1 MFYVQGI
8 QGQVFRGPL
17 ERLDRV
23 NALSRAAVPRQID
36 ATDDELV
43 VVGEILGQREE
54 AVRAYRKMLPA
65 DLERGPLYHADQ
77 IMIRSVITV
86 DQEAAVAD
94 AWRTLRDNRIRQAPV
109 VDAERKLL
117 GLVSERNLLTAV
129 DVEDGE
135 VVAARERQVRDV
147 MTSPVVAAAAVT
159 DIRRIA
165 TVMLD
170 TGVDGVPV
178 INDNGTIVGFV
189 SRSDILRAVVKDP
202 PLSLWR

>member
-8 QGQVFRGPL
+8 QGQVFRGSL

-23 NALSRAAVPRQID
+23 NGLSRAAVPRPID

-43 VVGEILGQREE
+43 IVGEILGQREE

-65 DLERGPLYHADQ
+65 DLDRGPLYHAEQ
-77 IMIRSVITV
+77 VMSRPVITIA
-86 DQEAAVAD
+86 QETAVAD

-109 VDAERKLL
+109 VDGERKLV
-117 GLVSERNLLTAV
+117 GLISERNLLTAV
-129 DVEDGE
+129 DVDDGE
-135 VVAARERQVRDV
+135 VVAARQRQVRDV

-170 TGVDGVPV
+170 TGVYGVPV
-178 INDNGTIVGFV
+178 VNDNGIIMGLV

>member
-77 IMIRSVITV
+77 IMSRSVITV